1 MSADASTPGARGEAR
16 NESRGDSRSDCAG
29 DVQGGAQ
36 GAFQAAGPGRA
47 GAGDESSQGASE
59 AVSAAVLASKPAAPP
74 RLPRRRSG
82 RALLALGLLMLA
94 AFAVAIAS
102 GAVPVSLAALWQADR
117 ELSALQR
124 MVLLE
129 LRLPRVILA
138 AAVGASLAVSGA
150 VLQGLFR
157 NPLAEPQL
165 IGVSSGAALGAIA
178 MIVLGGELPL
188 SDTLRPYSVSLAA
201 ILGAL
206 AVTGSLYFFASR
218 RGSGDVTSML
228 LIGIAVNA
236 LAAVGIGLFTWLA
249 NDGELRSLT
258 FWSLGS
264 FGGAQWS
271 TVVPAVALIGLALVV
286 LAPSGQ
292 ALDRLQ
298 LGELEARRLGVSVAA
313 LKRRLVFAAAVGV
326 GAAVSVSGI
335 IGFLGLVVPHIARL
349 LVGVHHTVLL
359 IASALLG
366 AALAITADLGART
379 LVAPAEMPVGLL
391 TSALGAPFFLWLILR
406 LRHR

>member
-1 MSADASTPGARGEAR
+1 MSTDASISGAQGEAR
-16 NESRGDSRSDCAG
+16 NESRGAPGNESRG
-29 DVQGGAQ
+29 DAN
-36 GAFQAAGPGRA
+36 
-47 GAGDESSQGASE
+47 
-59 AVSAAVLASKPAAPP
+59 KPAAAPP
-74 RLPRRRSG
+74 RFPRRRSG

-94 AFAVAIAS
+94 AFVVAIAS

-117 ELSALQR
+117 ELSTLQR

-178 MIVLGGELPL
+178 MIVLGAELPL
-188 SDTLRPYSVSLAA
+188 TDTLRPYSVSLAA

-271 TVVPAVALIGLALVV
+271 TVVPAVALIGLALAV

-349 LVGVHHTVLL
+349 LVGVHHSVLL

-366 AALAITADLGART
+366 AALAIAADLGART

-406 LRHR
+406 RRHR

>member
-1 MSADASTPGARGEAR
+1 MSADASIPGARGEAR
-16 NESRGDSRSDCAG
+16 NESRGDFRSDSAG

-36 GAFQAAGPGRA
+36 GVSQAASPGRA
-47 GAGDESSQGASE
+47 GAGDESSQGAS
-59 AVSAAVLASKPAAPP
+59 AAVFSSKPAAPP
-74 RLPRRRSG
+74 RLLRRRSG

-94 AFAVAIAS
+94 AFVVAIAS

-117 ELSALQR
+117 ELSTLQR

-188 SDTLRPYSVSLAA
+188 TDTLRPYSVSLAA

-218 RGSGDVTSML
+218 RGSSDVTSML

-271 TVVPAVALIGLALVV
+271 TVVPAVALIGLALAV

-349 LVGVHHTVLL
+349 LVGVHHSVLL

>member
-1 MSADASTPGARGEAR
+1 MSGSQA
-16 NESRGDSRSDCAG
+16 RGDSPGHSPSEGKDRE
-29 DVQGGAQ
+29 
-36 GAFQAAGPGRA
+36 AAARRPLR
-47 GAGDESSQGASE
+47 
-59 AVSAAVLASKPAAPP
+59 
-74 RLPRRRSG
+74 RLPRRRRS
-82 RALLALGLLMLA
+82 RSLLALGLLMLA

-102 GAVPVSLAALWQADR
+102 GAVPVPLAAIWQADR
-117 ELSALQR
+117 DLSALQR

-165 IGVSSGAALGAIA
+165 IGVSSGAALGAVT
-178 MIVLGGELPL
+178 MIVLGGELALPDAL
-188 SDTLRPYSVSLAA
+188 QAYSVSLAA

-218 RGSGDVTSML
+218 RGSGDVTSLL

-271 TVVPAVALIGLALVV
+271 TVVPAVALIGVAIAA
-286 LAPSGQ
+286 LAPTGQ
-292 ALDRLQ
+292 GLDRLQ

-359 IASALLG
+359 VASAFLG
-366 AALAITADLGART
+366 SALAIAADLGART

-391 TSALGAPFFLWLILR
+391 TSALGAPFFLWLVLR
-406 LRHR
+406 VRHR

>member
-1 MSADASTPGARGEAR
+1 
-16 NESRGDSRSDCAG
+16 
-29 DVQGGAQ
+29 
-36 GAFQAAGPGRA
+36 
-47 GAGDESSQGASE
+47 
-59 AVSAAVLASKPAAPP
+59 
-74 RLPRRRSG
+74 
-82 RALLALGLLMLA
+82 MLA
-94 AFAVAIAS
+94 AFVVAIAS

-178 MIVLGGELPL
+178 MIVFGGELPL
-188 SDTLRPYSVSLAA
+188 TDTLRPYSVSLAA

-218 RGSGDVTSML
+218 RGSDVTSML

-271 TVVPAVALIGLALVV
+271 TVVPAVALIGLALAV

-349 LVGVHHTVLL
+349 LVGVHHSVLL

-366 AALAITADLGART
+366 AALAIAADLGART

>member
-1 MSADASTPGARGEAR
+1 MSADASTFEKETAAAAARR
-16 NESRGDSRSDCAG
+16 PWH
-29 DVQGGAQ
+29 V
-36 GAFQAAGPGRA
+36 
-47 GAGDESSQGASE
+47 
-59 AVSAAVLASKPAAPP
+59 
-74 RLPRRRSG
+74 PRRRGSP
-82 RALLALGLLMLA
+82 ALLALCLLMLT
-94 AFAVAIAS
+94 AFAIAIAS
-102 GAVPVSLAALWQADR
+102 GAVPVPMAAIWQADR
-117 ELSALQR
+117 ELSVLQR

-138 AAVGASLAVSGA
+138 GAVGASLAVSGA

-178 MIVLGGELPL
+178 MIVLGGELSLPDAL
-188 SDTLRPYSVSLAA
+188 KPYSVSLAA
-201 ILGAL
+201 IGGAL
-206 AVTGSLYFFASR
+206 LVTGSLYFFASR
-218 RGSGDVTSML
+218 RGSSDVTSML

-236 LAAVGIGLFTWLA
+236 IAAVGIGLFTWLA

-271 TVVPAVALIGLALVV
+271 SVVPATVLIGLAIAALV
-286 LAPSGQ
+286 PSGKR
-292 ALDRLQ
+292 LDRLQ
-298 LGELEARRLGVSVAA
+298 LGELEARRLGVSVVA

-359 IASALLG
+359 IASAFLG
-366 AALAITADLGART
+366 STLAIVADLGART

-391 TSALGAPFFLWLILR
+391 TSALGAPFFLWLVLR
-406 LRHR
+406 VRHR

>member
-1 MSADASTPGARGEAR
+1 MSTDASISGAQGEAR
-16 NESRGDSRSDCAG
+16 NESRGAPGNESRG
-29 DVQGGAQ
+29 DAN
-36 GAFQAAGPGRA
+36 
-47 GAGDESSQGASE
+47 
-59 AVSAAVLASKPAAPP
+59 KPAAAPP

-94 AFAVAIAS
+94 AFVVAIAS

-117 ELSALQR
+117 ELSTLQR

-178 MIVLGGELPL
+178 MIVLGAELPL
-188 SDTLRPYSVSLAA
+188 TDTLRPYSVSLAA

-271 TVVPAVALIGLALVV
+271 TVVPAVALIGLALAV

-349 LVGVHHTVLL
+349 LVGVHHSVLL

-366 AALAITADLGART
+366 AALAIAADLGART

-406 LRHR
+406 RRHR